1 MPLPFSPVGVSALPD
16 LPHGRTAMRLPWKFL
31 PSHVRALVESHLGG
45 PVVDAVSQDAGF
57 TPGFASVLTSASG
70 ERLFVKAAS
79 RVAQADFAA
88 AYLEEARKLRILDGT
103 IPAPRLEWVHDADGW
118 VVLGFEAVEGRAPRR
133 PWRPA
138 ELDRALDLAE
148 AIAEATRE
156 VPGSLGLRPVVEDLP
171 ELVTGWDGV
180 PEDWPHRDD
189 ARALATMVATLPD
202 QQFAHCDLR
211 DDNILLAADG
221 RTLACDWNWP
231 VLGPRWLDLVNLL
244 VFGHGDGL
252 DVEPFLARRTLT
264 SDVEP
269 EQIDAWLAGFC
280 GFMLARR
287 TRPAPPTSPHL
298 RTLTDWQAEAAWS
311 WLAQRR
317 GWT

>member
-1 MPLPFSPVGVSALPD
+1 MPVGTAAVPD
-16 LPHGRTAMRLPWKFL
+16 LPHGRTAMRLSWKFL
-31 PSHVRALVESHLGG
+31 PREIRELVEAHLGG
-45 PVVDAVSQDAGF
+45 PVVEAVSQDAGF

-88 AYLEEARKLRILDGT
+88 SYAEEARKLQILDGT
-103 IPAPRLEWVHDADGW
+103 VPAPRLEWVHDDDGW
-118 VVLGFEAVEGRAPRR
+118 VVLGLEAVDARTPQR
-133 PWRPA
+133 PWRPD

-148 AIAEATRE
+148 AIARATRH
-156 VPGSLGLRPVVEDLP
+156 VPDGLGLRPVADDLP
-171 ELVTGWDGV
+171 ELVTGWDAV
-180 PEDWPHRDD
+180 PDTWPHRDE
-189 ARALATMVATLPD
+189 ARALAETIASLPD

-211 DDNILLAADG
+211 DDNILLATDG

-231 VLGPRWLDLVNLL
+231 VVGPRWLDLVDLL
-244 VFGHGDGL
+244 VSAHGDGL
-252 DVEPFLARRTLT
+252 EVNAQLATRELTRDVEP
-264 SDVEP
+264 D
-269 EQIDAWLAGFC
+269 QIDAWLAGFC

-298 RTLTDWQAEAAWS
+298 RTLTDWHAEAAWS
-311 WLAQRR
+311 WLATRR